1 MDFSFK
7 QVAGAVVVA
16 VILGILVAA
25 AVTYSNNNVKQM
37 NETTAEAWNSSKAG

>member
-7 QVAGAVVVA
+7 QVAGAVIVA

-37 NETTAEAWNSSKAG
+37 NETTTKAWNSNGSN